1 MKKIVVGIS
10 GASGAIYAVRLLA
23 ALAACPVQIYLI
35 VSDTGA
41 ELLKMETGIE
51 APGLEAWLSKN
62 TAFHKDARLSVCG
75 IGDFYTPP
83 ASGSFLHDGMVIVPC
98 SMKSVAAVASGL
110 ADNLMLRCADVCLKE
125 RRRLILVPR
134 ETPLSLVHLENMAAV
149 TRAGAVVL
157 PAMPSFYF
165 KPRTIEALA
174 DTVCARILDQLGIAH
189 TLVPRWGEPQN
200 S

>member
-23 ALAACPVQIYLI
+23 ALAACPVHVYLI

-51 APGLEAWLSKN
+51 APGLEAWLSQN
-62 TAFHKDARLSVCG
+62 TAFHKEARISVCG

-98 SMKSVAAVASGL
+98 SMKSVAAVASGM

-165 KPRTIEALA
+165 KPKTIEALA

-189 TLVPRWGEPQN
+189 TLVPRWGEDHV
-200 S
+200 